1 MNQYDVAL
9 KNVLRRTG
17 GSVLR
22 EVTGLT
28 IERWHNVEL
37 SEVRQRSVD
46 LLGETAD
53 GQLVHIELQ
62 SSNDGD
68 MALRMAEYAL
78 GIRREF
84 GRFPE
89 QVVLYVGLA
98 ALRMVGKVSG
108 PHLRF
113 ECRMVDIRELD
124 GERLIESA
132 SLADNVVGVLARLRD
147 QRKAVRHVLERIEAH
162 DEQTRTAALREL
174 LILAKLRRIEAII
187 MKETQTMPLLDSIMD
202 HEILGPEFR
211 RGLAQGEERGL
222 AKGEKT
228 ILRRQFEAR
237 FGPLPG
243 WAEERLSIM
252 TAAEAE
258 EVAVRFLDAASLAE
272 LLR

>member
-53 GQLVHIELQ
+53 GQLVHIDLQ

-147 QRKAVRHVLERIEAH
+147 QRKAVRRVLKRIEAH

-174 LILAKLRRIEAII
+174 MILAKLRRIEAII

-222 AKGEKT
+222 AKGERKL
-228 ILRRQFEAR
+228 LRHQIESRW
-237 FGPLPG
+237 GPLPA
-243 WAEERLSIM
+243 WAEERLSVM
-252 TAAEAE
+252 TTAEAE
-258 EVAVRFLDAASLAE
+258 EVAVRFLDAESLAE